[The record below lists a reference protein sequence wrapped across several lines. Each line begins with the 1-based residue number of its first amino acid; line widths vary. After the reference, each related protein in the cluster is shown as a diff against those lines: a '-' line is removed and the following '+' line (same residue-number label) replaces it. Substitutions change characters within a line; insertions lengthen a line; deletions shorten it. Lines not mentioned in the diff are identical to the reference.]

1 MVKKG
6 LLTLLPKRAEKMKKT
21 FANTLTAL
29 AVLPFLMQCA
39 SQSDVEDL
47 RYQLRIVNKKVEDMK
62 TTTVPLQKKQAAAS
76 GQIDQME
83 KELLELKGQ
92 LEETHYLNQ
101 KLKDQNKELEVSI
114 SSVAQEEASKREEAL
129 RRFED
134 SLREKEARLAE
145 KLNQQQESVKA
156 IQEARVKEA
165 ERKAKE
171 TALMADLAKKKAQ
184 SLDTTTD
191 QGAKKAAPKAKDTKT
206 LPPSQGPSEPGENAA
221 NKQAEA
227 SVAKEKQS
235 PPATA
240 APAKAAAV
248 PAPEAADSNMKKAM
262 KLFEK
267 NSYAE
272 ALPLFE
278 QIAGSSTSNE
288 AVEARYMMGECLF
301 NQKEY
306 DKAIMQYQKIIS
318 QSSNHAK
325 APSAM
330 FKQGMAFES
339 LADKETAK
347 VIYKK
352 LAKKHGSSSEAA
364 KAQERLKK
372 L

>member
-6 LLTLLPKRAEKMKKT
+6 LLTLLPKRAENMKKIL
-21 FANTLTAL
+21 ANTLTAL

-39 SQSDVEDL
+39 SQSDVNDL
-47 RYQLRIVNKKVEDMK
+47 RNQIRIVNKKVEDMR
-62 TTTVPLQKKQAAAS
+62 TSTVPLQKKQAAAF
-76 GQIDQME
+76 GQIDQVE

-101 KLKDQNKELEVSI
+101 KLQDQNKELEASI
-114 SSVAQEEASKREEAL
+114 SSVAQEEAAKREEAL

-134 SLREKEARLAE
+134 SLREKEAQLAE

-156 IQEARVKEA
+156 IQQARVKEA

-171 TALMADLAKKKAQ
+171 AALMADLAKKKAQ
-184 SLDTTTD
+184 SVDTSAEQST
-191 QGAKKAAPKAKDTKT
+191 KKAPAKAKDTQAS
-206 LPPSQGPSEPGENAA
+206 PSSPQLAKPEGDA
-221 NKQAEA
+221 
-227 SVAKEKQS
+227 AKEKQ
-235 PPATA
+235 PAPA
-240 APAKAAAV
+240 APSPAKTPAP
-248 PAPEAADSNMKKAM
+248 PAPEGADSNMKKAM
-262 KLFEK
+262 TLFEK
-267 NSYAE
+267 NNFAE

-288 AVEARYMMGECLF
+288 AVEARYMTGECLF
-301 NQKEY
+301 FQKEY

-318 QSSNHAK
+318 QASNHAK

-330 FKQGMAFES
+330 FKQGMAFEN
-339 LADKETAK
+339 LTDKETAK

-352 LAKKHGSSSEAA
+352 LVKRHGSSPEAA

>member
-1 MVKKG
+1 
-6 LLTLLPKRAEKMKKT
+6 MKKT
-21 FANTLTAL
+21 IANTLTAL

-83 KELLELKGQ
+83 KELLEMKGQ
-92 LEETHYLNQ
+92 LEETHHLNQ

-114 SSVAQEEASKREEAL
+114 SSVGQEEAAKREEAL

-134 SLREKEARLAE
+134 SLREKEAKLAE

-184 SLDTTTD
+184 TVDTSAD
-191 QGAKKAAPKAKDTKT
+191 QDAKKAAAVKKKDTNEQ
-206 LPPSQGPSEPGENAA
+206 PASPQPAGPGGDAA

-227 SVAKEKQS
+227 STAKEK
-235 PPATA
+235 PPAPATPS
-240 APAKAAAV
+240 PAKPPAV
-248 PAPEAADSNMKKAM
+248 PASEGADSNMKKAM

-267 NSYAE
+267 NSFAE
-272 ALPLFE
+272 ALPVFE
-278 QIAGSSTSNE
+278 QIAGSSSSNE

-330 FKQGMAFES
+330 FKQGMAFEN
-339 LADKETAK
+339 LTDKETAK

-352 LAKKHGSSSEAA
+352 LAKKHGSSPEAA

>member
-1 MVKKG
+1 M
-6 LLTLLPKRAEKMKKT
+6 KRT
-21 FANTLTAL
+21 IVNTLTAF

-92 LEETHYLNQ
+92 LEETHHLNQ
-101 KLKDQNKELEVSI
+101 KLKEQNKELESSI
-114 SSVAQEEASKREEAL
+114 SSVAKEEAAKREEAL

-134 SLREKEARLAE
+134 SLREKEAKLAE

-184 SLDTTTD
+184 TTD
-191 QGAKKAAPKAKDTKT
+191 AQAPATST
-206 LPPSQGPSEPGENAA
+206 
-221 NKQAEA
+221 QA
-227 SVAKEKQS
+227 
-235 PPATA
+235 PATTA
-240 APAKAAAV
+240 APAKPAAV
-248 PAPEAADSNMKKAM
+248 PASEGADSNMKKAM

-278 QIAGSSTSNE
+278 QIAGSSSSNE

-352 LAKKHGSSSEAA
+352 LAKKHSSSPEAA

>member
-1 MVKKG
+1 
-6 LLTLLPKRAEKMKKT
+6 MKKT
-21 FANTLTAL
+21 LTSTLTAL

-47 RYQLRIVNKKVEDMK
+47 RYQLRIVNKKVEDLK
-62 TTTVPLQKKQAAAS
+62 TSTLPLQKRQAAAS

-83 KELLELKGQ
+83 KELLEVKGQ

-101 KLKDQNKELEVSI
+101 KLKDQNKELESSI
-114 SSVAQEEASKREEAL
+114 SSVAKEEAAKREEAL
-129 RRFED
+129 RHFEE
-134 SLREKEARLAE
+134 SLREKEAKLAE

-184 SLDTTTD
+184 SADTTAD
-191 QGAKKAAPKAKDTKT
+191 QGTKKATTKAKDAKT
-206 LPPSQGPSEPGENAA
+206 LPPNQGPSEPGVDTA

-227 SVAKEKQS
+227 AVAKEKQA
-235 PPATA
+235 PP

-248 PAPEAADSNMKKAM
+248 PASEGADSNMKKAM

-278 QIAGSSTSNE
+278 QIAGSSSSNE

-352 LAKKHGSSSEAA
+352 LAKKHGSSPEAA